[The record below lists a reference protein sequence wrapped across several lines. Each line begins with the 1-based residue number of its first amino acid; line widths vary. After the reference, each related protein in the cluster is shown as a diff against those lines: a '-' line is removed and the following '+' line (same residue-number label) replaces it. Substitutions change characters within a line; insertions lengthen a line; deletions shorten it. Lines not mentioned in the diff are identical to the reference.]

1 MRRFT
6 NRDAIIAA
14 LKDSE
19 LVNIAGDEGEEVI
32 VRKNPL
38 PIQEVINASADRKNG
53 DANAGS
59 AVKQVFDRTMDR
71 SMYAVCCVDL

>member
-6 NRDAIIAA
+6 DRNAIIAA
-14 LKDSE
+14 LRDSE
-19 LVNIAGDEGEEVI
+19 LLNVTGDEGEETI

-38 PIQEVINASADRKNG
+38 PIQEVINASSAPKDGEK
-53 DANAGS
+53 AA

-71 SMYAVCCVDL
+71 SMYAVSCADP